1 MPILEQFQ
9 PQMILVSSGFDASI
23 GHPHPLGGYEL
34 TPTCK
39 FKLTTKKDF
48 NRLFFFC
55 LSRFCLHDGAIN
67 ESSRWKSCP
76 GLRRWLRIKC
86 ISRMWK
92 IMYQS
97 VT

>member
-39 FKLTTKKDF
+39 FELTKKTID
-48 NRLFFFC
+48 FFFRC
-55 LSRFCLHDGAIN
+55 LFRFCLHDEAIN
-67 ESSRWKSCP
+67 ESSRWKSRP